1 MKRIHFT
8 NNLAYSQLGHAADML
23 AMSRHYRETNEQPY
37 SWILA
42 ERYAISS
49 ILHAYSG
56 FESVVNG
63 IGFELFFDQESFN
76 YIEKKDRNLPLQGF
90 IKSWSYNLPI
100 VKRFKYIIEAKNVNA
115 EGKLLNELQ
124 ELNNLRNWLVH
135 GFSFGTTVLLKPN
148 ERGTYDEVNRED
160 TVDWSKKFPIT
171 KFNPIDRIDHQD
183 AVTAMR
189 IVLECLKILVKA
201 TSKFIPIPT
210 YYGGVNHFIVTENRD
225 VSELLQK

>member
-100 VKRFKYIIEAKNVNA
+100 VK
-115 EGKLLNELQ
+115 
-124 ELNNLRNWLVH
+124 
-135 GFSFGTTVLLKPN
+135 T
-148 ERGTYDEVNRED
+148 
-160 TVDWSKKFPIT
+160 
-171 KFNPIDRIDHQD
+171 
-183 AVTAMR
+183 
-189 IVLECLKILVKA
+189 
-201 TSKFIPIPT
+201 
-210 YYGGVNHFIVTENRD
+210 
-225 VSELLQK
+225 